1 MENDQLDVDDWK
13 ELQDIIVILEPFHRC
28 TLELEG
34 HRGNGAL
41 YDMLPT
47 IDYLLEHLES
57 SKSLFATSAS
67 LHLMSSIELAWSKL
81 NKYYAL
87 TEANTV
93 LYAAVALH
101 PSMKFDY
108 RINWRIRYV
117 SYSDICYL
125 TGHSI
130 LSIRA
135 ILSYTRG
142 QTPPASGCHVTYRIS
157 SPNMI

>member
-13 ELQDIIVILEPFHRC
+13 ELQDIIVILEPFHHC

-108 RINWRIRYV
+108 FEVNWSEHVDWIIDARLKVKDLWETRFVLPKRRIYIY
-117 SYSDICYL
+117 
-125 TGHSI
+125 
-130 LSIRA
+130 
-135 ILSYTRG
+135 
-142 QTPPASGCHVTYRIS
+142 
-157 SPNMI
+157 

>member
-28 TLELEG
+28 TLKLEG

-47 IDYLLEHLES
+47 IDYLLAHLES
-57 SKSLFATSAS
+57 AKSLFAASES

-81 NKYYAL
+81 NKYHAL
-87 TEANTV
+87 IEANTV

-101 PSMKFDY
+101 LSLKFDY
-108 RINWRIRYV
+108 FEVNW
-117 SYSDICYL
+117 SE
-125 TGHSI
+125 
-130 LSIRA
+130 
-135 ILSYTRG
+135 
-142 QTPPASGCHVTYRIS
+142 HVDWIIDAR
-157 SPNMI
+157 